1 MYPHNPKGVIF
12 LYLTNAEPHFLK
24 YSFNILNLLKDV
36 NPNWGH
42 QHLKFLL
49 SVFQHQRGKPCCPI
63 VGP

>member
-42 QHLKFLL
+42 RCLKFRCTNSIIKGESHVVL
-49 SVFQHQRGKPCCPI
+49 
-63 VGP
+63 